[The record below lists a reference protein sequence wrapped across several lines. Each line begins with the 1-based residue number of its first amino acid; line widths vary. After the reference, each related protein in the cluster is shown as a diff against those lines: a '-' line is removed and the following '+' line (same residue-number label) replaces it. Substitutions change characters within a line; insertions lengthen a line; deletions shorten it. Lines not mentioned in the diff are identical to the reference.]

1 MRFANEKKRQ
11 NSTVSAPIE
20 QSTVKMANNII
31 IHKLLSKPFNLTG
44 SKL

>member
-31 IHKLLSKPFNLTG
+31 IQAVIETIQSNW
-44 SKL
+44 